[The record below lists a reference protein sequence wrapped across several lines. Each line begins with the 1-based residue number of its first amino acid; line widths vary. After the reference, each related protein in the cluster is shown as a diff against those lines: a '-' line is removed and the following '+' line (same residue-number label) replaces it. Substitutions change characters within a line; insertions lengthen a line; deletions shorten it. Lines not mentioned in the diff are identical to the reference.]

1 MSTREMAYKIIDNL
15 SEEQLKAFV
24 SLFEAAAD
32 IPPDIPNRET
42 QAAMIEADKIANDP
56 NVKGFTNIDD
66 LMKEL
71 LS

>member
-15 SEEQLKAFV
+15 SEEQLKTFV

-42 QAAMIEADKIANDP
+42 QAAMIEADKIAMIP
-56 NVKGFTNIDD
+56 
-66 LMKEL
+66 M
-71 LS
+71 